1 MENNLE
7 RPSYYGIMTAEV
19 RYDKRISAS
28 AKILFVEITALQN
41 KAGVCWAGNGYFADL
56 YEVQKSTVSEW
67 VKQLEDAG
75 YINSKVHKNR
85 GNLRSIR
92 LTHPLLE
99 NPKTSSG
106 KPEPSNNKTNNSSNV
121 DLEKSKSALLILVN
135 EVTGRSFRTLPERGV
150 KKTLD
155 AFTLDE
161 IRAALTALAAD
172 SWHKPKLKELSIDYF
187 IRSTTIDKF
196 KDIKPNP
203 SAPVDPDD
211 EDDDGMTMAE
221 RNKRLEERMG

>member
-1 MENNLE
+1 
-7 RPSYYGIMTAEV
+7 
-19 RYDKRISAS
+19 
-28 AKILFVEITALQN
+28 
-41 KAGVCWAGNGYFADL
+41 
-56 YEVQKSTVSEW
+56 
-67 VKQLEDAG
+67 
-75 YINSKVHKNR
+75 
-85 GNLRSIR
+85 
-92 LTHPLLE
+92 
-99 NPKTSSG
+99 
-106 KPEPSNNKTNNSSNV
+106 
-121 DLEKSKSALLILVN
+121 LEKSKSALLILVN